1 MPVRNKGC
9 TLDCIIR
16 RLRTGITPEVLPV
29 PDIGIRRRREA
40 LINTSTKLL
49 FHRLKKSFPHISLK
63 SFGNY
68 LLNVGPTS
76 LGLIPDPSVERLK
89 EVGAWMKING
99 EAICG
104 TSASPFRGLHPI
116 EIQFFQA
123 GGGDVLRIYFSV
135 AAIWSSVAP
144 VTFLSVFA
152 SLA

>member
-1 MPVRNKGC
+1 MHFGLYYSQAQDWNHPGGVACSGHWDPAQEGSFDK
-9 TLDCIIR
+9 
-16 RLRTGITPEVLPV
+16 
-29 PDIGIRRRREA
+29 
-40 LINTSTKLL
+40 TSTKLL

-123 GGGDVLRIYFSV
+123 GGGDGLKLEWKTNGIEGSV
-135 AAIWSSVAP
+135 IEK
-144 VTFLSVFA
+144 TNLFHK
-152 SLA
+152 